1 MTSESEVRERLDADL
16 EQLAVAA
23 GAVPMSV
30 PDTIPREVLQRA
42 EHLDAFP
49 GLAVRA
55 GDDGT
60 AFVPPAACYHVY
72 RHLERA
78 LLDAPKLVTL
88 AVSCARNEP
97 PAADDP
103 GRLRQF
109 RMREVVFIGAPDWV
123 ARSRNEW
130 MTRTMAFAAARGL
143 AGAMEP
149 ATDTF
154 FGNPGRGR
162 RLIQQLKNLKYE
174 LRMDAGPAGVL
185 AVASFNLHE
194 SFFTSRFHIRMA
206 DGSPVASGCA
216 AFGIER
222 WSLAYLH
229 HGNAHLR

>member
-1 MTSESEVRERLDADL
+1 MGSELGDQLDADL
-16 EQLAVAA
+16 ERLAVAA
-23 GAVPMSV
+23 GAVPMPV

-42 EHLDAFP
+42 EHFDAFP
-49 GLAVRA
+49 GLAIRA
-55 GDDGT
+55 GEDGT
-60 AFVPPAACYHVY
+60 SFVPPAACYHVY
-72 RHLERA
+72 HSLEGA

-88 AVSCARNEP
+88 AATCGRNEP
-97 PAADDP
+97 RAADDP

-109 RMREVVFIGAPDWV
+109 RMREVVFIGPPDWV
-123 ARSRNEW
+123 ARTRDDL
-130 MTRTMAFAAARGL
+130 MTKIMAFAVEHGL
-143 AGAMEP
+143 SGAIEP

-154 FGNPGRGR
+154 FGDPGRGR
-162 RLIQQLKNLKYE
+162 RLIQQLKNLKLE
-174 LRMDAGPAGVL
+174 LKMDAGPAGVL

-206 DGSPVASGCA
+206 DGLPAASGCA